1 MFEILGRLPFGKLGE
16 VVLQLVLG
24 QYKVAH
30 LKEAFQLALLIL
42 FRLVVLVVLVFGNCD
57 NKATSVAIAIAS

>member
-42 FRLVVLVVLVFGNCD
+42 FRLVVLVVVFGNCD